1 MGYFKGFTLHN
12 RSRAGSAPARA
23 SPTSLFATNKLVDVS
38 VSTSSNP
45 VAVISG
51 GVLARSKSAT
61 LTEAELRIMNVLWE
75 RGSATVHEVLE
86 RLPAKPA
93 LAYNSVLTIVR
104 ILEKKGYVKHLKDK
118 RAHVYLP
125 QVDRK
130 DATRFE
136 VRHLVSRFF
145 GDSHELLALNVLEET
160 SIDAEE
166 LDRLRQLLER
176 SR

>member
-1 MGYFKGFTLHN
+1 
-12 RSRAGSAPARA
+12 
-23 SPTSLFATNKLVDVS
+23 
-38 VSTSSNP
+38 
-45 VAVISG
+45 
-51 GVLARSKSAT
+51 LARSKSAT

-86 RLPAKPA
+86 ALPAKPA
-93 LAYNSVLTIVR
+93 LAYNSVLTIIR
-104 ILEKKGYVKHLKDK
+104 ILEKKGYAKHVKDQ

-145 GDSHELLALNVLEET
+145 GNSRQQLVLNVLEE
-160 SIDAEE
+160 SGIDAEE
-166 LDRLRQLLER
+166 LDRVRQLLER